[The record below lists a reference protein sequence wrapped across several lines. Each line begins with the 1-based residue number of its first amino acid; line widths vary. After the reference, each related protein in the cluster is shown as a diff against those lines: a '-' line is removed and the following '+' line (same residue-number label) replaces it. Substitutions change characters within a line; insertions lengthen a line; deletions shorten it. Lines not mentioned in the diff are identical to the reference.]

1 MLFAYVDFGL
11 SRRVKVTNATASS
24 VPTNPLSTF
33 STTTVKPA
41 LGTAFTFCTDVSL
54 LVQETGRLFGM
65 VDEEERERVRKRPG
79 LRGVVEVLK
88 SRVSVC
94 PFNVFA

>member
-1 MLFAYVDFGL
+1 VI
-11 SRRVKVTNATASS
+11 NATASS

-41 LGTAFTFCTDVSL
+41 LGTAFTFGSDISL
-54 LVQETGRLFGM
+54 LVQESGRLFGM
-65 VDEEERERVRKRPG
+65 VDEEERERIRKRPG

-88 SRVSVC
+88 SRVGVSVT
-94 PFNVFA
+94 NA